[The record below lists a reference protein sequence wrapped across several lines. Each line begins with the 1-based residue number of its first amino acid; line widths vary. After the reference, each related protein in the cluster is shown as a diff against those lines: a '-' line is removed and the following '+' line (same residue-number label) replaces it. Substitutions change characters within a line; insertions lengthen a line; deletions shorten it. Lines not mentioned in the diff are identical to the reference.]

1 MSDPVLIAIP
11 PKGGSFD
18 DVLKK
23 LVVLKWLRPELVSAM
38 RRIIKDD
45 KRRVKLE
52 EGLIQLWRQS
62 GHAMEAT
69 MRAAD
74 LFGHDLDDVEQ
85 ALKRMRRYDDGSGR
99 SEEHTSELQSR

>member
-62 GHAMEAT
+62 GHAMGRQVNDEAGHPILVL
-69 MRAAD
+69 AAMQ
-74 LFGHDLDDVEQ
+74 F
-85 ALKRMRRYDDGSGR
+85 S
-99 SEEHTSELQSR
+99 